1 MNRSSFI
8 KSLFIASISPKIL
21 GQLNI
26 DKAPIVTGSTAN
38 LFAQLNALRPT
49 YYKQFME
56 KYSNESYIQTMNQ
69 LYKTNNQ

>member
-26 DKAPIVTGSTAN
+26 DKAPIVTGSTSK
-38 LFAQLNALRPT
+38 LFSELNTLQPT
-49 YYKQFME
+49 FYKQMME
-56 KYSNESYIQTMNQ
+56 KYGNESYTQTMNQ
-69 LYKTNNQ
+69 LYNIK